1 MQSTHD
7 VPDFAPSNVFCH
19 KWIFG
24 DTFGKCEAE
33 EIAARMVA
41 ICQEKDIWTGV
52 TCQEIITHIQKD
64 VALEQVFRE
73 KDRRNAAKMQ
83 FYQSTLRRRWK
94 LTLFTLGIYG
104 LCTPPIP
111 KPVLETV
118 DSILSFAYMP
128 NFLGNGVFK
137 LLGDGYIR
145 AEGILKGADS
155 FHSDDNPTF
164 FLTEKFFKKITQRGW
179 VQPAEV
185 QMV

>member
-7 VPDFAPSNVFCH
+7 VPDFAPSNVFCP

-52 TCQEIITHIQKD
+52 TCKEIITHIQKD
-64 VALEQVFRE
+64 LALEQVFRE
-73 KDRRNAAKMQ
+73 QDRRNAATTQ
-83 FYQSTLRRRWK
+83 SYQSALRRRRR
-94 LTLFTLGIYG
+94 LTFFTLGIYG

-111 KPVLETV
+111 KPELETV
-118 DSILSFAYMP
+118 DSILSFAHMP
-128 NFLGNGVFK
+128 NFLGDGVFR

-145 AEGILKGADS
+145 AEGIIKGADS

-164 FLTEKFFKKITQRGW
+164 FLTREFFEKITQRGYVQSVQ
-179 VQPAEV
+179 VQPA
-185 QMV
+185 